1 MRLLIA
7 DPDLH
12 ACRSAR
18 LLLSHAGHEVVGAT
32 TSAPAAAALA
42 RDATPDLCLVDASLA
57 AGRTE
62 DGLRVA
68 EIIWTESGAPLL
80 LLVGAGFAPMPGP
93 ETLARLARPFG
104 ALELLEAVQVCETL
118 LRREP
123 PPARV
128 DRLTRL
134 TLFDQ
139 PQASLPQ

>member
-12 ACRSAR
+12 DCRSAR
-18 LLLSHAGHEVVGAT
+18 LLLSHAGHQVVGAT
-32 TSAPAAAALA
+32 TSAPVAAALA
-42 RDATPDLCLVDASLA
+42 RDAAPDLCLIDASLA
-57 AGRTE
+57 ADLTE
-62 DGLRVA
+62 DGQRMA
-68 EIIWTESGAPLL
+68 ELIWTESGAPLL
-80 LLVGAGFAPMPGP
+80 LLVGAGVAPSSGP

-104 ALELLEAVQVCETL
+104 ALELLEAVKICETL

-128 DRLTRL
+128 DRLRRL